1 MMLKVLLPV
10 VRSLLGRATPDEK
23 RALIQQ
29 AYTLLQAIV
38 NADVEVAELTLDQ
51 MDAPE
56 DVRALI
62 MGDLWVF
69 DDYD

>member
-10 VRSLLGRATPDEK
+10 VRSLLARATPSEK

-69 DDYD
+69 NDYH

>member
-1 MMLKVLLPV
+1 MLKVLLPV
-10 VRSLLGRATPDEK
+10 VRSLLARATPDEK

-38 NADVEVAELTLDQ
+38 NDDVEIAELTLDQ
-51 MDAPE
+51 MEAPE

-62 MGDLWVF
+62 MADLWVF
-69 DDYD
+69 NDYH

>member
-69 DDYD
+69 DDYH

>member
-10 VRSLLGRATPDEK
+10 VRSLLARATPSEK

-51 MDAPE
+51 MEAPE

-69 DDYD
+69 NDYH

>member
-10 VRSLLGRATPDEK
+10 VRSLLARATRDEK
-23 RALIQQ
+23 RALIEQ

-38 NADVEVAELTLDQ
+38 TADVDVAELTLDQ

-69 DDYD
+69 DD

>member
-10 VRSLLGRATPDEK
+10 VRSLLARATPDEK
-23 RALIQQ
+23 RALIEQ

-38 NADVEVAELTLDQ
+38 TADVDVAELTLDQ